1 MANFSQA
8 QCLTISC
15 PTNITV
21 NNNLGSCG
29 AIVNYTTPVG
39 VDLCSFNSAV
49 EVLFNDTLYYL
60 DGSGGTCAAGYEL
73 APQRILA
80 DIATDFIGLNY
91 YSATSNS
98 CCIVHADQATE
109 LQDWG
114 FNVGCNAVGPFT
126 SAPALGGAGC
136 TNANLANVNQ
146 LTFCK
151 SSTPF
156 VSIGLTTTLTAG
168 IASGGTFPLGTT
180 TVTYTVTDLLNSTSS
195 CSFTVTVVDAE
206 NPTISCPGPIT
217 INMDAGQCTST
228 AVIGT
233 ATGTD
238 NCAAPTITNNAPAS
252 FPTGNTTVTW
262 TSTDAAS
269 NFVTC
274 TQIVTV
280 VDAENPTITCPAD
293 ITVSN
298 DLGTCDAVVVY
309 TSPVGTD
316 NCSGTT
322 TVLTT
327 GPASGATFPIGITTV
342 TYTAT
347 DVAGNTTP
355 CSFTVTVNDTLLPTI
370 VCPADITV
378 SNDLGTCD
386 AVVVYTAPV
395 GTDNCSGTT
404 TVLTTGPASG
414 ATFPIGITTVTYT
427 ATDVAGNTTPCSFT
441 VTVNDTLLPTIVCP
455 DSVIT
460 CDSIVTGIAPVS
472 TGDNC
477 VGEYVTY
484 VLSGATTGSGVD
496 DASGTVFS
504 IGITTVQY
512 LVTDSA
518 GNVDSCSFDVQVD
531 NCVGI
536 NENTSLNEVTIYP
549 NPTNG
554 LVHVNLGNNNAIN
567 YTISTIEGRIVTQE
581 SNVTANNMTINLS
594 NESKGIYFLKIENNT
609 SSKVYKI
616 IRK

>member
-370 VCPADITV
+370 VCP
-378 SNDLGTCD
+378 
-386 AVVVYTAPV
+386 
-395 GTDNCSGTT
+395 
-404 TVLTTGPASG
+404 
-414 ATFPIGITTVTYT
+414 
-427 ATDVAGNTTPCSFT
+427 
-441 VTVNDTLLPTIVCP
+441 

-594 NESKGIYFLKIENNT
+594 NESKGIYFLKIE
-609 SSKVYKI
+609 
-616 IRK
+616 